1 MENLIQ
7 ANIISGASVYGV
19 SQMSYTVDGVAGQDY
34 IAALTAA
41 SFKESVAIEEMASAY
56 SVGIRQREKKIEDLG
71 SALAVINSA
80 MATMNPKSNDTS
92 RTGTH
97 PDLPRVSE
105 LLSRQYGISIGNNG
119 TSITFANA
127 LNAQSNI
134 QYKMDVEDNDL
145 QQDMVSLQS
154 MISKRDNAFSTASKL
169 VRKANNASRN
179 TISNMGE

>member
-1 MENLIQ
+1 MENLIE

-19 SQMSYTVDGVAGQDY
+19 SQMSYTVEGVTGQDY

-56 SVGIRQREKKIEDLG
+56 SVGIRQREKKLNDLG
-71 SALAVINSA
+71 NALAVINSA
-80 MATMNPKSNDTS
+80 MATMDPKSNDTG
-92 RTGTH
+92 RTGAH
-97 PDLPRVSE
+97 PDLQSVST
-105 LLSRQYGISIGNNG
+105 LLSQQYGISVGNIG
-119 TSITFANA
+119 TSITYANA
-127 LNAQSNI
+127 LKAQSDI

-145 QQDMVSLQS
+145 QQDMVSMQS